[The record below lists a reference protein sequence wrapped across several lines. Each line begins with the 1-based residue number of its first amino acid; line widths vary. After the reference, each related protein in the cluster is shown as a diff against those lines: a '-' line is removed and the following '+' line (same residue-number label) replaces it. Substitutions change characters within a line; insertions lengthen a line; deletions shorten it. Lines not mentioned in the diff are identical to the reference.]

1 MPTYAIG
8 DIQGC
13 YKQLKK
19 LLKHID
25 FKPGTDK
32 LWFAGDLVNRGPR
45 SLDTLRFIRD
55 LGDDAVSVL
64 GNHDLHVLAVTRGY
78 STEKRR
84 DRIGKLLKAPDLDEL
99 MDWLQQQPLLH
110 HDKQSGMTMIHA
122 GLPPQWNLKL
132 ARSCAREVEDTLRSS
147 KASDFFANM
156 YGDEPDTWDDSL
168 SGHERLRFI
177 TNCLTRLRYC
187 SKKGQLCLQAKGAP
201 GNQPRPFKPWFK
213 IKKRASKDMKIIFG
227 HWSTLGKT
235 DEPGVY
241 PLDTGCLWGGKL
253 TALRID
259 DMKYFRIKC
268 PDGLHM

>member
-32 LWFAGDLVNRGPR
+32 LWFAGDLVN
-45 SLDTLRFIRD
+45 
-55 LGDDAVSVL
+55 
-64 GNHDLHVLAVTRGY
+64 LAVTRGY

-122 GLPPQWNLKL
+122 GLPPQWDLKL

-187 SKKGQLCLQAKGAP
+187 P
-201 GNQPRPFKPWFK
+201 GLSN
-213 IKKRASKDMKIIFG
+213 
-227 HWSTLGKT
+227 
-235 DEPGVY
+235 PGS
-241 PLDTGCLWGGKL
+241 
-253 TALRID
+253 R
-259 DMKYFRIKC
+259 
-268 PDGLHM
+268 